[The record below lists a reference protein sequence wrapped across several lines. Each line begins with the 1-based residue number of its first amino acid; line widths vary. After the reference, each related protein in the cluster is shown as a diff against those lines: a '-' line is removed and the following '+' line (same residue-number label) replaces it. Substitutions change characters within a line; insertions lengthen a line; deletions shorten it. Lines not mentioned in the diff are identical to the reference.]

1 MSYWRKAMTNL
12 DCIFKKQR
20 HHFTN
25 KGLYSQNFGFSNCHV
40 QMQELDH
47 KESWALKNWCCQIV
61 VLEKTLESPLDYK
74 EIKKVSPKGD
84 QPWIFIGKT
93 VAEALGHYTPAR
105 GAVGGTYD
113 VGVPCGKTIMPQ
125 VNCGA
130 GLGRDHTWCSS
141 SAVCLCAHQ
150 ITSRGYNDI
159 NQKQ

>member
-1 MSYWRKAMTNL
+1 MTNL

-93 VAEALGHYTPAR
+93 VAEAEATVLWPLYAKSWLIGKDPAAGKNWR
-105 GAVGGTYD
+105 GKKRAADDEMV
-113 VGVPCGKTIMPQ
+113 
-125 VNCGA
+125 
-130 GLGRDHTWCSS
+130 R
-141 SAVCLCAHQ
+141 
-150 ITSRGYNDI
+150 
-159 NQKQ
+159 